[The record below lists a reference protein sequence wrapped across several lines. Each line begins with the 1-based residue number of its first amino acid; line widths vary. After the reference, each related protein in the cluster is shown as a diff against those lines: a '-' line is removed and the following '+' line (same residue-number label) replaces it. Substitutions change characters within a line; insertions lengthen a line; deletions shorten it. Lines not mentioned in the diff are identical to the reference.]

1 MRAFKIILVMLA
13 FLMIAGLVVG
23 LFLPSSA
30 VIERS
35 ITIQASPDD
44 IHPFV
49 NSLRKWQ
56 EWTPWNTEKDETLN
70 YSYEGK
76 ESGVGAI
83 HTWKSKNSSSGRL
96 EITRSDPATGIEY
109 QTTFKDDE
117 ESHSGT
123 IRYEKEGDGTRVIW
137 TFELNIGTSI
147 PGRYL
152 VFFFKDTMTATFD
165 EGLSNLAKVVE
176 QSK

>member
-49 NSLRKWQ
+49 NS
-56 EWTPWNTEKDETLN
+56 P
-70 YSYEGK
+70 
-76 ESGVGAI
+76 
-83 HTWKSKNSSSGRL
+83 
-96 EITRSDPATGIEY
+96 
-109 QTTFKDDE
+109 
-117 ESHSGT
+117 
-123 IRYEKEGDGTRVIW
+123 
-137 TFELNIGTSI
+137 
-147 PGRYL
+147 
-152 VFFFKDTMTATFD
+152 
-165 EGLSNLAKVVE
+165 
-176 QSK
+176 